1 MDLMQSGFLRALGWS
16 LIDSVWQMGILWVL
30 YLGITAN
37 GRRFNAIKRHSLALL
52 SIAGGS
58 AWFLAELVFNLLNPG
73 RLAFTATRE
82 TVIDQFTRLTPGL
95 ESMLPMLALAYLL
108 VCLVLFIRLIR
119 QYRSTKTLT
128 TEGLQK
134 IRPEL
139 RLFTR
144 HHSEQLNINRKIEI
158 WVSANIDSPLTI
170 GFWKPM
176 ILLPLAAI
184 NQLSIQQTEAV
195 ILHELN
201 HIRRNDYLVNLVVA
215 FSTVVLFFNP
225 FARLLAMIVRNERE
239 HCCDDLVIQFQYKPG
254 HYAEA
259 LLLLEKSRRI
269 ENQVQLQA
277 TGTNRFHL
285 FQRVRRILTG
295 EPTTTPVS
303 HRMLALFIGFL
314 FVGFIGWYRP
324 SQQLNE
330 ALIPS
335 LADGFIRMETNGDI
349 DYKETKEAK
358 PSVRSVE
365 LLNAIRP
372 VAMRKVAMEPAPDA
386 FPMLEADNSF
396 DDTEAPDA
404 IAGAPAKYVTAA
416 SEREFSIYQTPSEP
430 MPISSADAN
439 HPYVPAST
447 LDFTFVE
454 DTTVPKVIVP
464 SIEEVKAKEALDQAM
479 AALDEIDWL
488 KLQKE
493 LGTAGNKMDIA
504 KLQEELKKAVG
515 DLDWKRIN
523 TELQEKDTELF
534 LSNSALRNELQRFQ
548 QEQVNKQQK
557 LNEARQQMILERLT
571 QNEMR
576 VEKCKKVISL

>member
-30 YLGITAN
+30 YLGITGN
-37 GRRFNAIKRHSLALL
+37 GRRFTAIKRHSLALL

-58 AWFLAELVFNLLNPG
+58 AWFLGELVFNLMNPG

-82 TVIDQFTRLTPGL
+82 TVIDQVTRFTPGL
-95 ESMLPMLALAYLL
+95 ESALPTLALAYLL

-119 QYRSTKTLT
+119 QYRT
-128 TEGLQK
+128 TRSLATQGLQK
-134 IRPEL
+134 ICPEL
-139 RLFTR
+139 RLFTQF
-144 HHSEQLNINRKIEI
+144 HSRQLNITRKIEI

-184 NQLSIQQTEAV
+184 NQLSIQQTEAI

-215 FSTVVLFFNP
+215 FATVVLFFNP
-225 FARLLAMIVRNERE
+225 FARLLAMILRNERE
-239 HCCDDLVIQFQYKPG
+239 HCCDDVVIQFKYKPG

-259 LLLLEKSRRI
+259 LLLLERSRGLG
-269 ENQVQLQA
+269 NQVQLQA

-295 EPTTTPVS
+295 EPSTTPVS

-314 FVGFIGWYRP
+314 FVGFIGWYKP
-324 SQQLNE
+324 AQQLNE

-335 LADGFIRMETNGDI
+335 LADGFIRMETDA
-349 DYKETKEAK
+349 DVVYKENKVQK
-358 PSVRSVE
+358 PTVRSLQ

-372 VAMRKVAMEPAPDA
+372 AATPKPAPGPVPDDY
-386 FPMLEADNSF
+386 PMIEADNSYDSETSPSESARPPVQF
-396 DDTEAPDA
+396 VTTPD
-404 IAGAPAKYVTAA
+404 
-416 SEREFSIYQTPSEP
+416 EREFSIYETQSDP
-430 MPISSADAN
+430 MPIASADAS

-454 DTTVPKVIVP
+454 DTTVPKVILP
-464 SIEEVKAKEALDQAM
+464 SAEEVQAREAMEKAI

-488 KLQKE
+488 KLQNE
-493 LGTAGNKMDIA
+493 LALADSKMDIA
-504 KLQEELKKAVG
+504 KLQEELKKAIG
-515 DLDWKRIN
+515 ELNWKKIN
-523 TELQEKDTELF
+523 SQVKEKETELF
-534 LSNSALRNELQRFQ
+534 FNNSALKNELQRYQ
-548 QEQVNKQQK
+548 QQRISKQQQ
-557 LNEARQQMILERLT
+557 LNEARQQMILDRLSL
-571 QNEMR
+571 NEAKA
-576 VEKCKKVISL
+576 EKCKKIISL